1 MSSKFLASEFKS
13 YQIVRLQ
20 HNNTCLYGEVIQVV
34 AKRQLC
40 WVRPLMLAIAPENEI
55 YSFPGEDMPQVLD
68 LRMSSDLFW
77 PSDLFESASDA
88 EVIPLLMQLEAID
101 FSSFDENKARAC
113 LHNFIKGFWLSRN
126 ISE

>member
-1 MSSKFLASEFKS
+1 MSSKFFASEFKS

-34 AKRQLC
+34 PKRQLC
-40 WVRPLMLAIAPENEI
+40 WVRPLMLAIA
-55 YSFPGEDMPQVLD
+55 SFPGEDISQVLD

-77 PSDLFESASDA
+77 PIDLFEFASDT

-101 FSSFDENKARAC
+101 FSSFDENHARAC